1 MAKRQHSASS
11 SDSIFHH
18 FEEHLSLKTDNHKSF
33 YRSLIEGYDSICYGY
48 AGSAKTFIS
57 LGYALRKLK
66 QREVE
71 KIIII
76 RSAVATR
83 DVGFLPGTEEEKMAI
98 FETPYINIVND
109 LLQRGD
115 GYEVLKKKGMIE
127 FLSSSYLRGLTFDNA
142 IVIVDECQNYTFHEI
157 DTIYTRTG
165 ENTQVI
171 FVGDALQMD
180 SGVGKEGSGFNHL
193 VSVASN
199 LEAFSVHNFGVEDI
213 VRSAKVKSWI
223 VATSLLKQH

>member
-1 MAKRQHSASS
+1 MAKRHSNSS
-11 SDSIFHH
+11 GSDSIFHH
-18 FEEHLSLKTDNHKSF
+18 FDEHLPLKTDNHKSF

-48 AGSAKTFIS
+48 AGSAKTLIS

-199 LEAFSVHNFGVEDI
+199 LEAFSVHNFGVDDI

>member
-1 MAKRQHSASS
+1 
-11 SDSIFHH
+11 
-18 FEEHLSLKTDNHKSF
+18 
-33 YRSLIEGYDSICYGY
+33 
-48 AGSAKTFIS
+48 
-57 LGYALRKLK
+57 
-66 QREVE
+66 
-71 KIIII
+71 
-76 RSAVATR
+76 
-83 DVGFLPGTEEEKMAI
+83 MAI
-98 FETPYINIVND
+98 FETPYIKIVND

-115 GYEVLKKKGMIE
+115 GYEVLKKRGMVE

-193 VSVASN
+193 VSVAGN
-199 LEAFSVHNFGVEDI
+199 LEAFSVHNFGVDDI

>member
-1 MAKRQHSASS
+1 MAKRHSSS
-11 SDSIFHH
+11 SGSDSIFHH
-18 FEEHLSLKTDNHKSF
+18 FDEHLPLKTDNHKSF
-33 YRSLIEGYDSICYGY
+33 YRSLIEGYDAVCYGY

-57 LGYALRKLK
+57 LCYALRKLK
-66 QREVE
+66 QREIE

-83 DVGFLPGTEEEKMAI
+83 DVGFLPGTEDEKMAI

-180 SGVGKEGSGFNHL
+180 NGVGKEGSGFNHL

-199 LEAFSVHNFGVEDI
+199 LEAFSVHDFGVDDI

-223 VATSLLKQH
+223 IATSLVKHN